1 MPGRAPAR
9 RSLQEDRIMVRSSV
23 RRAAALTAAA
33 ALAVL
38 AGAGPALAA
47 GGGNTSR
54 AVVGAQAGT
63 DGLQSDAPCPHHHG
77 LVSGLLEGVVHI
89 VDGLL

>member
-1 MPGRAPAR
+1 
-9 RSLQEDRIMVRSSV
+9 MVRSSV
-23 RRAAALTAAA
+23 RRAAALTGTA

-47 GGGNTSR
+47 GGGNAPNAAAP
-54 AVVGAQAGT
+54 AVVAGVQAGVGVQAGT
-63 DGLQSDAPCPHHHG
+63 SGSASDGHWCPPHHRG
-77 LVSGLLEGVVHI
+77 LVSGLLDGVVRI

>member
-1 MPGRAPAR
+1 
-9 RSLQEDRIMVRSSV
+9 MVRSSV
-23 RRAAALTAAA
+23 RRTAAFAATA

-47 GGGNTSR
+47 GGGSGNAPR
-54 AVVGAQAGT
+54 AVAPAGVQAGT
-63 DGLQSDAPCPHHHG
+63 DGSKQDSKQDGSWCPHHHG

>member
-1 MPGRAPAR
+1 
-9 RSLQEDRIMVRSSV
+9 MVRSSV
-23 RRAAALTAAA
+23 RRTAAFAATA

-47 GGGNTSR
+47 GGGNAPR
-54 AVVGAQAGT
+54 AVAPAVAAGTQAGT
-63 DGLQSDAPCPHHHG
+63 DSPKHDEGSCPHHRG
-77 LVSGLLEGVVHI
+77 LVSGLLEGAERL

>member
-1 MPGRAPAR
+1 
-9 RSLQEDRIMVRSSV
+9 MVRSSV

-54 AVVGAQAGT
+54 AAVGV
-63 DGLQSDAPCPHHHG
+63 QSDVPCPHHHG
-77 LVSGLLEGVVHI
+77 LVSGLLEGVLHI

>member
-1 MPGRAPAR
+1 
-9 RSLQEDRIMVRSSV
+9 MVRSSV
-23 RRAAALTAAA
+23 RRTAAFAATA

-47 GGGNTSR
+47 GGGDAPR
-54 AVVGAQAGT
+54 AVAHAAGTQAGT
-63 DGLQSDAPCPHHHG
+63 DSPKYDDGSCPHHHG
-77 LVSGLLEGVVHI
+77 LVSGLLDGVERL

>member
-1 MPGRAPAR
+1 
-9 RSLQEDRIMVRSSV
+9 MVRSSV

-38 AGAGPALAA
+38 AGAGPALAE
-47 GGGNTSR
+47 GGGSASR
-54 AVVGAQAGT
+54 GAVGSQART
-63 DGLQSDAPCPHHHG
+63 DGPQSDLPCPHHHHG
-77 LVSGLLEGVVHI
+77 LVSGLLEGVVNL